1 MFDQLF
7 RDRGLSLDRLRTFCM
22 VAEAGGVTKAAA
34 KNTSRQSQFS
44 RQINELEEFFGVEL
58 MKRHGKGITLTAAG
72 KRLANV
78 AREIFLTLEDFNSNC
93 KSEPQRFSIGAGD
106 SLLQWLLFPKIGALQ
121 KALPNIGIDVY
132 GLPSLEIVDG
142 VTELRLDFGIVRRDA
157 VTPAQKFQSLG
168 FEKYA
173 LFVPRQLL
181 GGKKPSTV
189 SEVIAKIPLTTIA
202 GEGRFRATL
211 QRQARKAKLP
221 LSFSL
226 CCSTFPQAARALRSE
241 RYAAILPTIAADE
254 LDHERFATISVPFL
268 ESREIC
274 LIWNPRSARLRPQ
287 TTAVKDCLL
296 KLLKLPN
303 APQP

>member
-22 VAEAGGVTKAAA
+22 VAEAGGVTKAAG
-34 KNTSRQSQFS
+34 KNSNRQSQFS

-78 AREIFLTLEDFNSNC
+78 AREIFAHLEDFNRAC

-106 SLLQWLLFPKIGALQ
+106 ALLQWLLFPNVGGLQ
-121 KALPNIGIDVY
+121 KALPRIGIDVF
-132 GLPSLEIVDG
+132 GLPTLDIVDR
-142 VTELRLDFGIVRRDA
+142 VTDLRLDFGLVRRDA
-157 VTPAQKFQSLG
+157 VTPAHKFQSLG

-181 GGKKPSTV
+181 SGNKPPTV
-189 SEVIAKIPLTTIA
+189 KEVIATIPLTTIA
-202 GEGRFRATL
+202 GEGRFRASL
-211 QRQARKAKLP
+211 QKQALKNKLP
-221 LSFSL
+221 LRFSL

-254 LDHERFATISVPFL
+254 FDVDRFATVPVPFL
-268 ESREIC
+268 EPREIC
-274 LIWNPRSARLRPQ
+274 LVWSPRSAKLRPE
-287 TTAVKDCLL
+287 TKAVRDCLL
-296 KLLKLPN
+296 RLLKLPSKS
-303 APQP
+303 QP